1 VNDYAHSIYLRT
13 PPGVPTKLSRVGS
26 SLENPFVYDSVA
38 RDLKRLALEGLVE
51 IIDEKTS
58 GDGGEPL
65 IERIAFLRLR

>member
-1 VNDYAHSIYLRT
+1 MIDYAHSIYLRT

-51 IIDEKTS
+51 IIDEKAS
-58 GDGGEPL
+58 GDGGERL
-65 IERIAFLRLR
+65 IERIAFRRLR